1 MNRTI
6 RNVAGLVGVLAVISL
21 LVITQQSGSQR
32 AEAQTGA
39 PPAVIPSSGG
49 KAIFAHQPGVPGIQT
64 SLGSDKTPAFTEN
77 DVREYFATHPTM
89 YQRGPATITRI
100 EFLSAK
106 NASARLNQQIDRQ
119 DDAIVCIVTLK
130 GTFVVSGPPSAAAV
144 SGSVSRMIFDGRTGN
159 LIGDLM
165 KPDKILREPRP

>member
-21 LVITQQSGSQR
+21 LVITQQRTPQQ
-32 AEAQTGA
+32 AEARTGA
-39 PPAVIPSSGG
+39 QPGISSSSSGQMMY
-49 KAIFAHQPGVPGIQT
+49 AHQPGVLGIQT

-77 DVREYFATHPTM
+77 DVREYFATHPAM
-89 YQRGPATITRI
+89 YQRGPATIARI

-106 NASARLNQQIDRQ
+106 NASAQLNQQIDRQ

-130 GTFVVSGPPSAAAV
+130 GTFIVSGPPSAGAA
-144 SGSVSRMIFDGRTGN
+144 SGSVSTMIFDGRTGN
-159 LIGDLM
+159 LIGDLL